1 MEKMAKNY
9 TIELTL
15 KSDALIGSGE
25 GYGAIIDSDIVFDDL
40 GIPYIPAKR
49 IKGCLRASA
58 DELSEIFRSAK
69 IDYPVK
75 ISKTFGCPGQ
85 KQATP
90 VYFSNL
96 VIKEYEKSRKWLEYL
111 TQEYSAIL
119 SKESILSTFTEIRQQ
134 TAIDEKE
141 GVADEHSL
149 RTIRVLKKGLTFS
162 GEVLIEDDS
171 VTKSLALACLNL
183 RHLGTKR
190 NRGFGEVEVKLLD
203 GANSLSD
210 LALKE
215 LEEVC
220 RSSPIG

>member
-1 MEKMAKNY
+1 M
-9 TIELTL
+9 
-15 KSDALIGSGE
+15 
-25 GYGAIIDSDIVFDDL
+25 
-40 GIPYIPAKR
+40 
-49 IKGCLRASA
+49 
-58 DELSEIFRSAK
+58 
-69 IDYPVK
+69 
-75 ISKTFGCPGQ
+75 
-85 KQATP
+85 
-90 VYFSNL
+90 
-96 VIKEYEKSRKWLEYL
+96 
-111 TQEYSAIL
+111 
-119 SKESILSTFTEIRQQ
+119 
-134 TAIDEKE
+134 
-141 GVADEHSL
+141 

-171 VTKSLALACLNL
+171 VTKTLALACLNL